1 MSSPKLKKKYINDQN
16 KKFVI
21 ITPKMGA
28 KRKFMQYVSGIR
40 FQNRNSNKITLEKK
54 DKKLSHTL
62 HASKTHVSR

>member
-1 MSSPKLKKKYINDQN
+1 MSSPKLKKKNYINDQN

-40 FQNRNSNKITLEKK
+40 FQKK
-54 DKKLSHTL
+54 KQQQNHTRKKRQETFSH
-62 HASKTHVSR
+62 SPRK